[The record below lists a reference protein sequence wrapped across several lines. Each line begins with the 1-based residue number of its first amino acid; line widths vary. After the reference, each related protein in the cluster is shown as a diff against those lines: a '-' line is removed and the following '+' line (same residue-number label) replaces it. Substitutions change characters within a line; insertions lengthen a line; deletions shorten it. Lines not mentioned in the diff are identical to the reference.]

1 MEYSYQGITR
11 ANKSVKGVIEARD
24 EVEARMLLREQQIR
38 PIRLNK
44 RGGMS
49 LNMDVGDLFGNVKF
63 LQPSVGLKD
72 LVMMTRQLS
81 VMIDAGIP
89 QVMALDILAKQS
101 ENPAL
106 RKVVQDV
113 KDRVEQGSA
122 FNAALGRHPKIF
134 SQLYTN
140 LVAAGEQGGVLDV
153 ILRRLAD
160 YLEKTSALIGKV
172 KSAMFYPAAVVVV
185 AVLVVWGLLTFVVP
199 KFAEF
204 VKSMGGNLPAPTL
217 MLIDISHFFVDRWY
231 VIFASILGII
241 FGVRALFVTPS
252 TRKVIDRVSLRIPVI
267 GPIVRKTAVSR
278 FARTMSILLQSGVP
292 ILESMDICGRI
303 AGNYTVQE
311 ALQKTKIAVA
321 EGKSMAAPLEYSGV
335 FPPMVVQMVSVG
347 EKTGALDQM
356 LAKVADFYDEQ
367 VDASIKGLTSL
378 LEPVMMVVL
387 GTIVGGILIALY
399 LPIFKLAGTI
409 GG

>member
-1 MEYSYQGITR
+1 
-11 ANKSVKGVIEARD
+11 
-24 EVEARMLLREQQIR
+24 
-38 PIRLNK
+38 
-44 RGGMS
+44 
-49 LNMDVGDLFGNVKF
+49 
-63 LQPSVGLKD
+63 
-72 LVMMTRQLS
+72 MTRQLS